1 MFPMFP
7 ETGPRVPL
15 LELADVRG
23 GPIMATGRAE
33 NRILFERYLTDHPF
47 ATDAFRR
54 FLSHVERLFGDGE
67 ENEQDALGRGWF

>member
-1 MFPMFP
+1 MFP

-33 NRILFERYLTDHPF
+33 NRILFERYLTDYPF